1 MFTRNIEKDL
11 KEWKVSTI
19 RKPLVLRG
27 ARQVGKTSMVR
38 KFASE
43 NFDNLVEINLE
54 QESQKEFLEEADTV
68 NEFIRRSEI
77 LTKEVI
83 VYGKTLFFI
92 DEIQESLSALKL
104 LRFFAEEKPDLHLI
118 AAGSL
123 LEAKMSGKW
132 SIPVGRIEYMYLYP
146 MTFFEFLKALGEER
160 YIEKDNFVISH
171 DILSNNLKNYLL
183 VGGMPEAVS
192 NFVKENSFIKVQNV
206 HERLIHSYEDDLDK
220 YSTVLKKK
228 YLELVMDFGPKIAGG
243 IYKYDN
249 FGGSSYKSREV
260 GDAIYLLSKVL
271 LLKEIPSINSVNL
284 PLIPK
289 YKRAKKMIWLDVGIV
304 NFANRIT
311 TEILKGEYKGR
322 IMEQFVGQ
330 TLLAKGLR
338 RREDLVYWSRNKD
351 EGSAEVD
358 FCFQYGNKIVGLE
371 VKSGNTKN
379 LKSLFSMMDIG
390 RDKVIPVRV
399 SWDKFGIE
407 KYKYSNKNYKIL
419 NIPFYLLE
427 RIDELLASLK
437 TV

>member
-1 MFTRNIEKDL
+1 MFKRKIEEDL
-11 KEWKVSTI
+11 KKWKISTI
-19 RKPLVLRG
+19 RKPLILRG
-27 ARQVGKTSMVR
+27 ARQVGKTSVVR

-43 NFDNLVEINLE
+43 CFDNLVEINLE
-54 QESQKEFLEEADTV
+54 QDSQKKFLEGV
-68 NEFIRRSEI
+68 NGVDEFIRRSEI
-77 LTKEVI
+77 LTNEI
-83 VYGKTLFFI
+83 VTEGKTLLFI
-92 DEIQESLSALKL
+92 DEVQESLEVLRL
-104 LRFFAEEKPDLHLI
+104 LRFFAEEKPNLHLI
-118 AAGSL
+118 TAGSL

-132 SIPVGRIEYMYLYP
+132 NVPVGRIEYMYLYP
-146 MTFFEFLKALGEER
+146 MTFFEFLGAIDKER
-160 YIEKDNFVISH
+160 YIEKNNFEISH
-171 DILSNNLKNYLL
+171 DILSNHLTNYLL

-192 NFVKENSFIKVQNV
+192 SFANDNSFIKVQNI
-206 HERLIHSYEDDLDK
+206 HERLIQSYEDDLDK

-260 GDAIYLLSKVL
+260 SGAFYMLSKVL
-271 LLKEIPSINSVNL
+271 LLKEIPSINSLNL
-284 PLIPK
+284 PLVPK

-304 NFANRIT
+304 NFTNRIT

-338 RREDLVYWSRNKD
+338 RPEDLVYWSRNKD

-358 FCFQYGNKIVGLE
+358 FCFQREDQIVGIE

-379 LKSLFSMMDIG
+379 LKSLFSMINIG
-390 RDKVIPVRV
+390 GDKIIPIRV
-399 SWDKFGIE
+399 SWDKLGIE

-419 NIPFYLLE
+419 NVPFYLLE
-427 RIDELLASLK
+427 KIDELYGRFN
-437 TV
+437 

>member
-11 KEWKVSTI
+11 KEWKISTI
-19 RKPLVLRG
+19 RKPLILRG
-27 ARQVGKTSMVR
+27 ARQVGKTSVVR

-54 QESQKEFLEEADTV
+54 QESQKEFLEGADNV
-68 NEFIRRSEI
+68 DEFIRRSEI
-77 LTKEVI
+77 LTNEIVI
-83 VYGKTLFFI
+83 CGKTLFFI
-92 DEIQESLSALKL
+92 DEIQESLEALKL

-118 AAGSL
+118 VAGSL
-123 LEAKMSGKW
+123 LEAKMSGIW
-132 SIPVGRIEYMYLYP
+132 SVPVGRIEYMYLYP
-146 MTFFEFLKALGEER
+146 MTFSEFLKALGEER
-160 YIEKDNFVISH
+160 YIEGNNFEISH
-171 DILSNNLKNYLL
+171 DTLLNNLKNYLL

-192 NFVKENSFIKVQNV
+192 SFVKDNSFIKVQNV
-206 HERLIHSYEDDLDK
+206 HGRLIHSYEDDLPK

-260 GDAIYLLSKVL
+260 SDAIYMLSKVL
-271 LLKEIPSINSVNL
+271 LLKEIPSINSINL
-284 PLIPK
+284 PIIPK

-338 RREDLVYWSRNKD
+338 RREDVVYWSRNKD

-358 FCFQYGNKIVGLE
+358 FCFQHEDKIVGIE

-379 LKSLFSMMDIG
+379 LKSLFSMINIGGDI
-390 RDKVIPVRV
+390 VLPVRV
-399 SWDKFGIE
+399 SWDKLGIE
-407 KYKYSNKNYKIL
+407 KYQHSGKNYKIL
-419 NIPFYLLE
+419 NIPFYLLD
-427 RIDELLASLK
+427 RIYEFLNTLK
-437 TV
+437 TA